1 MGHQVSI
8 HIPTSTFL
16 ELANYLHEYGDE
28 RDPSQIATLAIDAW
42 LAVAKGAIAY
52 APVLR
57 GYQWKEL
64 FLPERTEVR
73 MQYSGTYR
81 YAHIV
86 GDALIYE
93 GDVVTPSQFA
103 GMIGGPGRNA
113 WRDLWLRLPGTRQWK
128 KAAYLRLD
136 QNKLPHE
143 RERPYRCDA
152 PETAPAVM
160 ATSLKNALAL
170 VEKVSE
176 HRRGVL
182 SRRTDLMPDD

>member
-1 MGHQVSI
+1 MGHQVALQ
-8 HIPTSTFL
+8 IPTTTFL
-16 ELANYLHEYGDE
+16 ELASYLHEYGDE

-42 LAVAKGAIAY
+42 LAIAKGAIAY
-52 APVLR
+52 SPAKR
-57 GYQWKEL
+57 GYQWKDL

-73 MQYSGTYR
+73 MQYSGTYA
-81 YAHIV
+81 YANV
-86 GDALIYE
+86 VDDALICE
-93 GDVVTPSQFA
+93 GHAVTPSQFA
-103 GMIGGPGRNA
+103 ALIGGLGRNA

-136 QNKLPHE
+136 QNKLAHE
-143 RERPYRCDA
+143 RERPYRFDT

-170 VEKVSE
+170 VEKVAE